1 MSALYAWLRRHPR
14 LVDGVLAFALSFS
27 GLAQAIALRRFAL
40 VPITLALTV
49 PVVFRRTHPVGAF
62 TVVILVGALQVALGL
77 RPSPADLSIVVLLY
91 TLAAYTTRRLSVT
104 GLGICLLGSAAE
116 LGRIYSRAFW
126 THVPNWLL
134 TGTIVLAGPSLIAW
148 VLGDSMRYRRA
159 YYANLEE
166 RAARLERDRDAQ
178 ARIAAAAERARI
190 ARELHDVVAHNVS
203 VMVVQADG
211 ATYALG
217 SDPARAREALAAISA
232 TGRQAL
238 AEMRALL
245 GVLRQ
250 SDDATPGPPGV
261 AAPAGVVRPAAPTV
275 PDWPPTPGAPDLA
288 ATSELASLTPMPGI
302 EQLDDLFD
310 QTRAVGLAVSAAIE
324 GEPRPLAGGAALAA
338 YRIVQESLTN
348 TRKHAGPFARA
359 SVLIR
364 YLPDA
369 LELVISDDGVGGAA
383 ACDGAGHGL
392 TGMRERAAMYG
403 GSVSAEPA
411 PGGGFR
417 VIARLP
423 AGPVRAGAA

>member
-14 LVDGVLAFALSFS
+14 LVDGVLAFALSFG
-27 GLAQAIALRRFAL
+27 GLAQALSQRRYEL
-40 VPITLALTV
+40 IPITLALTV

-62 TVVILVGALQVALGL
+62 TTVIMAGALQVALGL
-77 RPSPADLSIVVLLY
+77 RPSPADLSIVVLVY

-104 GLGICLLGSAAE
+104 GLGICLFGSAAE
-116 LGRIYSRAFW
+116 LGRMYTRAIW
-126 THVPNWLL
+126 VHVPNWVI
-134 TGTIVLAGPSLIAW
+134 TGTILFAGPSLIAW

-178 ARIAAAAERARI
+178 ARIAASAERARI

-211 ATYALG
+211 AAYALG

-245 GVLRQ
+245 GVLRK
-250 SDDATPGPPGV
+250 SDDAPARPPVPAVTGAPPR
-261 AAPAGVVRPAAPTV
+261 AAATV
-275 PDWPPTPGAPDLA
+275 PDRPAVPAVADLA
-288 ATSELASLTPMPGI
+288 ATSEPASLTPVPGI

-310 QTRAVGLAVSAAIE
+310 QTRAAGLTVSCTIE
-324 GEPRPLAGGAALAA
+324 GEPRPLASGAALAA

-359 SVLIR
+359 SVLLR

-369 LELVISDDGVGGAA
+369 VELVISDNGIGSAA

-403 GSVSAEPA
+403 GSVQAGPV

-417 VIARLP
+417 VAARLP
-423 AGPVRAGAA
+423 VGPVRAGAA